1 METGRHYLAEG
12 WGTRMQ
18 TLAAFMEAQGLLG
31 DDDEEEEGA
40 FASVSTDE
48 GCLEDEAAP
57 GGSGN
62 VADGLEAPAQARE
75 GPAALSK
82 DLTPARPLAYLAQ
95 HPLFDQLPELA
106 ADIRTPDYCA
116 LGEADACTV
125 NAWFGPAGTVRAW
138 DGVSECRGCVGVALL
153 FLVCDVCTLGMPWS
167 AIPLHVLLPPTALQ

>member
-31 DDDEEEEGA
+31 EEDDDEGA
-40 FASVSTDE
+40 FASLCTGGS
-48 GCLEDEAAP
+48 CLEDEAAP
-57 GGSGN
+57 GGSG
-62 VADGLEAPAQARE
+62 VIADGSEAPALAPSD
-75 GPAALSK
+75 PAASSK

-138 DGVSECRGCVGVALL
+138 DGVSGYWEFVGVALV
-153 FLVCDVCTLGMPWS
+153 FLICDACIL
-167 AIPLHVLLPPTALQ
+167 IPS

>member
-31 DDDEEEEGA
+31 GEDDDEGSLAYLSAE
-40 FASVSTDE
+40 E
-48 GCLEDEAAP
+48 GCLEDEAVPP
-57 GGSGN
+57 GGLGV
-62 VADGLEAPAQARE
+62 VADGAEAPAQARPD
-75 GPAALSK
+75 PAASSK
-82 DLTPARPLAYLAQ
+82 NLTLARPLAYLAQ

-138 DGVSECRGCVGVALL
+138 DGVSECRGFVGVALL
-153 FLVCDVCTLGMPWS
+153 SLICVACTQRMP
-167 AIPLHVLLPPTALQ
+167 